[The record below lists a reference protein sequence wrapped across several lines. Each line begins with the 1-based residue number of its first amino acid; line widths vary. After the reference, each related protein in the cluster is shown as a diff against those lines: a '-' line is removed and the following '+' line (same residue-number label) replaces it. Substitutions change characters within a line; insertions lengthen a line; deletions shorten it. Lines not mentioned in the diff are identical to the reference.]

1 MYTPPFTV
9 SAKAINLIARISA
22 QIERYAIKLEQD
34 DALRLRKANRPIF
47 EHLPVENMVY
57 TNQEAYYDA
66 ISASSARG
74 DSGPFIDFMLKGIL
88 STLLGHQGK
97 SIEELKVLG
106 LIRSN
111 PHITAVKLAKELS
124 VSARQAE
131 RIVASLKDKKVIVRR
146 GANRN
151 GWWEILN

>member
-47 EHLPVENMVY
+47 EHLPVENLVY

-74 DSGPFIDFMLKGIL
+74 DSGPFIDFMLEEIL
-88 STLLGHQGK
+88 NTLLGHQGK
-97 SIEELKVLG
+97 SIGELKVLG
-106 LIRSN
+106 LIRPHSPHHDGLHPLGQRLRPN
-111 PHITAVKLAKELS
+111 PS
-124 VSARQAE
+124 
-131 RIVASLKDKKVIVRR
+131 
-146 GANRN
+146 
-151 GWWEILN
+151 

>member
-34 DALRLRKANRPIF
+34 DALRLRKSNRPIF

-66 ISASSARG
+66 ISTSSARG
-74 DSGPFIDFMLKGIL
+74 DSGPFIDFMLEEIL
-88 STLLGHQGK
+88 NTLLGHQEK
-97 SIEELKVLG
+97 SNERG
-106 LIRSN
+106 RIRY
-111 PHITAVKLAKELS
+111 
-124 VSARQAE
+124 
-131 RIVASLKDKKVIVRR
+131 
-146 GANRN
+146 GALR
-151 GWWEILN
+151 WRD

>member
-22 QIERYAIKLEQD
+22 QIERYSIKLEQD

-47 EHLPVENMVY
+47 EHLPVENLVY

-74 DSGPFIDFMLKGIL
+74 DSGPFIDFMLEEIL
-88 STLLGHQGK
+88 NTLLGHQGK
-97 SIEELKVLG
+97 SIGELKVLG
-106 LIRSN
+106 LIRPHSPPNDGLHPLGQRLRPN
-111 PHITAVKLAKELS
+111 PS
-124 VSARQAE
+124 
-131 RIVASLKDKKVIVRR
+131 
-146 GANRN
+146 
-151 GWWEILN
+151 